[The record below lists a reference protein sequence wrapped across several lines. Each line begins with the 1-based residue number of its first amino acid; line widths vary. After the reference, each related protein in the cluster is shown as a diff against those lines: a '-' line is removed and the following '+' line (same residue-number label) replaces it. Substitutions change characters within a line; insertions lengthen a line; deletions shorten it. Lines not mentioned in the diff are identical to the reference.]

1 MPDTQTMRNLY
12 PELVVGGVT
21 SDWTVLPNGPIC
33 NYTGT
38 TTRAVFYAPA
48 FANGRIALRFH
59 PVITPWASALAAVFY
74 HYRYPFRELAGG
86 SVSCR
91 AITNGTRTSP
101 HAHGVAIDINPST
114 NRYRVSLLGGLI
126 QWGRETDMPMEMV
139 EAAEAMRT
147 TTGRAVTSWGGRWN
161 NIKDPMHYEASKCYR
176 SDLVPGI
183 DLSTVVGWQAYLAWR
198 DGTPIPEPGDDMT
211 VEQFVKGLSAQPQQ
225 IDKLIDAKVIGT
237 NDPAGAKAYYR
248 SILNNPDNPDWL
260 NFIVAVQTES
270 ALSGRTHPNLTINLA
285 GTAKP

>member
-1 MPDTQTMRNLY
+1 MPTTQEMRNMY
-12 PELVVGGVT
+12 PQLVVGGVT

-48 FANGRIALRFH
+48 FADGRISLRFH

-91 AITNGTRTSP
+91 KITNGTKTSP

-139 EAAEAMRT
+139 EDAERIRT
-147 TTGRAVTSWGGRWN
+147 VTGKPTTSWGGRWN
-161 NIKDPMHYEASKCYR
+161 NIKDPMHYEASKCNR
-176 SDLVPGI
+176 GDLALGI
-183 DLSTVVGWQAYLAWR
+183 DKATVVGWQAYLAWR
-198 DGTPIPEPGDDMT
+198 DNTQEPDMPLNQVERGVVDITFSLLGGSGDRNYWYAKEPDDPD
-211 VEQFVKGLSAQPQQ
+211 FVQIRNQ
-225 IDKLIDAKVIGT
+225 IDRGSAALLARLAALEKEQDEIKSDLRQ
-237 NDPAGAKAYYR
+237 AG
-248 SILNNPDNPDWL
+248 D
-260 NFIVAVQTES
+260 
-270 ALSGRTHPNLTINLA
+270 
-285 GTAKP
+285 